1 MRRFANH
8 RATRMTFPR
17 TLLAP
22 SLRWATFAVML
33 ALTGCAA
40 TVKQDTRVQGDVS
53 RVDGVS
59 QVLALMSPD
68 AARQQVDN
76 PQFNRDELANQL
88 RRRLE
93 SKSLLSPAATHRVEV
108 VVTDIRVRSAV
119 AAIMLGVFAGDDHV
133 TGRVRVLDARGQALR
148 SFEINASYALGGWA
162 GGQDSMRLGWLY
174 DKFSELAATELEQ
187 VIRLPVV
194 PAASASAPSA
204 STVTVA
210 GSMAAPAPTAAA
222 AVATP
227 APVVNNTIRIDDVEA
242 IPGLSERGRSAY
254 LDWLTHKAPRAF
266 VLADGGHWYGTWGTA
281 PKEPMDPRDPS
292 ERALKRCRD
301 AGKRNCA
308 LYAVD
313 GNVVYTPASTSATR

>member
-8 RATRMTFPR
+8 RATRMTFPH

-68 AARQQVDN
+68 AARQQADN
-76 PQFNRDELANQL
+76 PQFHRDELANQL